1 MNFAKIELF
10 HSEIKFTYV
19 PSTTTKGN
27 ENKIYE
33 ATVYLF
39 SEIMQILLGK
49 LHDIDFAIY

>member
-1 MNFAKIELF
+1 MNFAKIALF

-39 SEIMQILLGK
+39 SEIMQLLLGK
-49 LHDIDFAIY
+49 LHDIDFVIY